1 MGKLLTMIIGWAMS
15 NFLAKVLT
23 SAGLAILGTLTFSQF
38 INYFLSKAINS
49 LNEVPML
56 GLLGVVGFDKAISI
70 IITAYMIRVYLSTVI
85 QSVKI
90 VKK

>member
-1 MGKLLTMIIGWAMS
+1 MS